1 MPNLNPLF
9 ASAQPVIAMIHV
21 GALPG
26 TPANGLSLGD
36 IEKQALH
43 EATIFRAAG
52 VHGLMLENMHDAP
65 YLRGG
70 VGPEIVAAL
79 AIIAHAVKSAAS
91 MPCGIQILAGANRE
105 ALAVAHAAG
114 LDFIRAEGFAFAHVA
129 DEGLIESSAAELLRF
144 RRAIGAEAVQVWADV
159 KKKHSAHA
167 ITADVGIGE
176 TAHAVEFMRGD
187 AVIVTGAVTGD
198 APQRADVLAVKK
210 KTHLPVY
217 LGSGVTAA
225 NLKQFYAA
233 ADGFI
238 VGSEF
243 KQGGHWSRA
252 VDPERVAKFLATHAK
267 LSPPPT

>member
-1 MPNLNPLF
+1 
-9 ASAQPVIAMIHV
+9 MIHL

-26 TPANGLSLGD
+26 TPASGLKLKA
-36 IEKQALH
+36 IEAQAVR
-43 EATIFRAAG
+43 EAKIYARAG
-52 VHGLMLENMHDAP
+52 VHGLMLENMHDTP
-65 YLRGG
+65 YLRGA
-70 VGPEIVAAL
+70 VGPEIVASMAV
-79 AIIAHAVKSAAS
+79 IARAVKDACRL
-91 MPCGIQILAGANRE
+91 PCGIQILAGANTE
-105 ALAVAHAAG
+105 AMAVAHAAG

-129 DEGLIESSAAELLRF
+129 DEGIIQSSAAELLRY
-144 RRAIGAEAVQVWADV
+144 RRQICADSVQVWVDV

-187 AVIVTGAVTGD
+187 AVIVTGMVTGD
-198 APQRADVLAVKK
+198 APQQADLLAVKK

-225 NLKQFYAA
+225 NLEQFFAA

-243 KQGGHWSRA
+243 KQSGHWARP
-252 VDPERVAKFLATHAK
+252 VDPGRIARFMARHRK
-267 LSPPPT
+267 LKP